1 MGIFGN
7 FFQGGEKKEEQSF
20 GEENWNQLTSV
31 NQLDALLANTNEST
45 YVFFKHSSRCGIS
58 RMVWNQVRFLGKDK
72 PEDVKLFYLDLI
84 AYRDVSNAIAE
95 RLGVYHQSPQLIV
108 LQNNEVVYEASHSA
122 IENELV
128 KELFL

>member
-7 FFQGGEKKEEQSF
+7 FFQGGDKKQEQSF
-20 GEENWNQLTSV
+20 GEENWIQLTSV
-31 NQLDALLANTNEST
+31 QKLDEILANTT
-45 YVFFKHSSRCGIS
+45 DKTFVFFKHSTRCGIS

-72 PEDVKLFYLDLI
+72 PKDVSLIYIDLI

-95 RLGVYHQSPQLIV
+95 KLKVFHQSPQVIV

-122 IENELV
+122 IETEMI
-128 KELFL
+128 KELY